1 MNLKL
6 ISILLILGLR
16 ATAQNVNHKVM
27 TLQECI
33 NYGLKNNENIKTGK
47 LEIDYQ
53 KQFKKSSTEIPKAN
67 IIYAQGQFNSLY
79 KR

>member
-53 KQFKKSSTEIPKAN
+53 KQFKA
-67 IIYAQGQFNSLY
+67 
-79 KR
+79 